1 MKEYEF
7 TLKFNF
13 PDTSANPE
21 IYLESLA
28 QAGCDDALIGIG
40 QKGRIAFNFNREA
53 DSALSALCSAIE
65 QVKSVIPDAQ
75 LIEATPDFV
84 GLSDIAEVVG
94 CSRQNLRQLMINNRT
109 SFPQPVH
116 EGKAAIWHLSNVL
129 DWLKERDGYVI
140 EDSLLDVAKAAMQ
153 LNITKEFFKLD
164 RAINKKFNA
173 LLSST
178 CKMGRVTTK
187 PITS

>member
-21 IYLESLA
+21 SYLENLA

-65 QVKSVIPDAQ
+65 QVKRVIPDAQ

-84 GLSDIAEVVG
+84 GLSDIADVVG
-94 CSRQNLRQLMINNRT
+94 CSRQNLRQLMINNQA

-129 DWLKERDGYVI
+129 DWLKERKDYAI
-140 EDSLLDVAKAAMQ
+140 DNTLLDMAKATMQ
-153 LNITKEFFKLD
+153 LNITRDAFKLD
-164 RAINKKFNA
+164 PTANAKFNA
-173 LLSST
+173 LLS
-178 CKMGRVTTK
+178 
-187 PITS
+187 

>member
-1 MKEYEF
+1 MNAYEF

-13 PDTSANPE
+13 PDTSVNPE
-21 IYLESLA
+21 SYLESLA

-53 DSALSALCSAIE
+53 DSALSALYSAIE

-84 GLSDIAEVVG
+84 GLSDIADVVG
-94 CSRQNLRQLMINNRT
+94 CSRQNLRQLMINNQA
-109 SFPQPVH
+109 SFPAPVH
-116 EGKAAIWHLSNVL
+116 EGKSAIWHLSTVL
-129 DWLKERDGYVI
+129 DWLKEGKGYVI
-140 EDSLLDVAKAAMQ
+140 EDSLLDVAKVAMQ
-153 LNITKEFFKLD
+153 LNITKEAFKLD
-164 RAINKKFNA
+164 LVGNKKFNE
-173 LLSST
+173 LFS
-178 CKMGRVTTK
+178 MGREIAK

>member
-1 MKEYEF
+1 MNEYEF

-13 PDTSANPE
+13 PDTSVNPE
-21 IYLESLA
+21 SYLESLA

-84 GLSDIAEVVG
+84 GLSDIADVVG
-94 CSRQNLRQLMINNRT
+94 CSRQNLRQLMINNQAT
-109 SFPQPVH
+109 FPAPVH

-129 DWLKERDGYVI
+129 NWLKEGKGYVI
-140 EDSLLDVAKAAMQ
+140 EDSLLDVAKATMQ
-153 LNITKEFFKLD
+153 LNITKEAFKLD
-164 RAINKKFNA
+164 LAINKKFNE

-178 CKMGRVTTK
+178 GKMGRAIAN